1 MVTRNKQVVVAG
13 FLLSVAVL
21 AGCGGS
27 DGNGMKGGESGQ
39 AEKHKLE
46 PVEHTVYYAGG
57 SFGRERLMEKY
68 GNHVVKKY
76 PHISFKYLQ
85 SGTGGGSEGMAL
97 ADAIAAKTPID
108 ILFTATTRVPSQLV
122 DFGLQSVLRI
132 EGEGSK

>member
-1 MVTRNKQVVVAG
+1 M
-13 FLLSVAVL
+13 
-21 AGCGGS
+21 
-27 DGNGMKGGESGQ
+27 
-39 AEKHKLE
+39 E
-46 PVEHTVYYAGG
+46 PVEHTVYYADG
-57 SFGRERLMEKY
+57 SFGRERLMEIY

-97 ADAIAAKTPID
+97 ADTIAAKTQID

>member
-1 MVTRNKQVVVAG
+1 
-13 FLLSVAVL
+13 
-21 AGCGGS
+21 
-27 DGNGMKGGESGQ
+27 
-39 AEKHKLE
+39 LE

-57 SFGRERLMEKY
+57 SFGRERLMEIF
-68 GNHVVKKY
+68 KKY